1 MPPLDK
7 GIDFMGTK
15 QRTIGGSV
23 RRQWFLL
30 LAGLW
35 LAGSPG
41 AGVAQ
46 GTAAKEMPRDEAY
59 FSIARRLNSLSESPV
74 SAIVSELD
82 GMIELVSVDMEP
94 DGKAIVTVRERTPAS
109 AAFPNKSTRMKF
121 APPTSGKEWLW
132 VEFEENRRFYPVERL
147 FPYAKNEL
155 DRRRQLTDR
164 LWAEVVSSMG
174 RQAQG
179 AEKVLATAQAILKKQ
194 FDLTKTIG
202 GISEQLGA
210 ASKEKDTEAL
220 LRSYGELQQN
230 DAALIEFADANAD
243 LKANDAYLRLFDEYK
258 NTVTATGR
266 FRKDY
271 VTAVEGYNEA
281 LLRLPYALVA
291 YGLGYTKMEPAM
303 TAE

>member
-1 MPPLDK
+1 
-7 GIDFMGTK
+7 MGTR
-15 QRTIGGSV
+15 QRTSGWSV
-23 RRQWFLL
+23 WRQCFLL
-30 LAGLW
+30 MVGLLVAGL
-35 LAGSPG
+35 PG
-41 AGVAQ
+41 EGLAQ
-46 GTAAKEMPRDEAY
+46 GTAAKEMPPDEVY
-59 FSIARRLNSLSESPV
+59 FSIARRLNAISESPV

-82 GMIELVSVDMEP
+82 GVVEFVSVTMEP
-94 DGKAIVTVRERTPAS
+94 DGKALVTVRERTPAS

-121 APPTSGKEWLW
+121 APPTTGKEWQW

-147 FPYAKNEL
+147 FPYAKNEI
-155 DRRRQLTDR
+155 DRRRQLADR
-164 LWAEVVSSMG
+164 LWTEVVTSMG

-202 GISEQLGA
+202 GISEQLGT
-210 ASKEKDTEAL
+210 ASKEKDTEAI

-230 DAALIEFADANAD
+230 DAALAEFADTNTD

-258 NTVTATGR
+258 NTLTVTGR

-271 VTAVEGYNEA
+271 VAAVEGYNEA

-291 YGLGYTKMEPAM
+291 YGLGYTRMEPAI